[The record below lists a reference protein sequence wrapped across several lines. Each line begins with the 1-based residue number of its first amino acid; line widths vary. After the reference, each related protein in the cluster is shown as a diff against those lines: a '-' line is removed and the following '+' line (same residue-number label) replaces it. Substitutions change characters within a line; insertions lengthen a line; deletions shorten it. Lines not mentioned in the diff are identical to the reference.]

1 MTHPDPPALRRVH
14 ALAWAALIVTIGL
27 TVGIGGTITSAEV
40 GMAYPTWPD
49 INGGSLFS
57 LFYGEL
63 AERFGWGSLI
73 EHTHRQAG
81 ALTGL
86 LVLAGALAAWFGRGV
101 PRAVRLLAAA
111 VLLATIG
118 QGLLGAG
125 RVLANSYAGA
135 VVHALGAQT
144 VVLLLVALLKRSARG
159 WSDPPARGDAD
170 AVARLRLWSG
180 GALLLLFINLFA
192 AASLRHKQG
201 AFASHLVLAL
211 SATTAL
217 VLSAWF
223 ARAGFA
229 SGERLRSLAR
239 RMHAALGLQ
248 IVLGVAAWLYL
259 LGPLAQSDAPTRGLF
274 LWQAVLATAHL
285 LCGVLVMAAAGGLW
299 IEARWRTRAEEQ
311 S

>member
-1 MTHPDPPALRRVH
+1 MNPASPALRRVH
-14 ALAWAALIVTIGL
+14 ALTWAALVVTIAL

-86 LVLAGALAAWFGRGV
+86 LVLAAALASWCGRGV

-111 VLLATIG
+111 VLLATIA

-135 VVHALGAQT
+135 VVHALGAQAV
-144 VVLLLVALLKRSARG
+144 VVLIVALLKRSAPS
-159 WSDPPARGDAD
+159 WNEAPASGSAL
-170 AVARLRLWSG
+170 AVARLRLWTG
-180 GALLLLFINLFA
+180 GAVALLFLNLFA

-201 AFASHLVLAL
+201 AFAAHLVLAL
-211 SATTAL
+211 SSAAAL

-223 ARAGFA
+223 TREGFA
-229 SGERLRSLAR
+229 GAERLRRLAKR
-239 RMHAALGLQ
+239 LHAALGLQ
-248 IVLGVAAWLYL
+248 ILLGAAAWLYL
-259 LGPLAQSDAPTRGLF
+259 LGPLAAGAENSRALF
-274 LWQAVLATAHL
+274 VLQAVLATAHL
-285 LCGVLVMAAAGGLW
+285 LCGVLVMAAAAALW
-299 IEARWRTRAEEQ
+299 IEARWRTRAEPQ

>member
-1 MTHPDPPALRRVH
+1 MNPASPALRRVH
-14 ALAWAALIVTIGL
+14 ALTWAALVVTIAL

-86 LVLAGALAAWFGRGV
+86 LVLAAAIASWCGRGV

-111 VLLATIG
+111 VLLATIA

-135 VVHALGAQT
+135 VVHALGAQAV
-144 VVLLLVALLKRSARG
+144 VVLIVALLKRSAPA
-159 WSDPPARGDAD
+159 WSEAPATGSAL
-170 AVARLRLWSG
+170 AVARLRTWTG
-180 GALLLLFINLFA
+180 GAVALLFLNLLA

-201 AFASHLVLAL
+201 AFAAHLVLAL
-211 SATTAL
+211 SSAAAL

-223 ARAGFA
+223 TREGFA
-229 SGERLRSLAR
+229 GAGRLRRLAKR
-239 RMHAALGLQ
+239 LHAALGMQ
-248 IVLGVAAWLYL
+248 ILLGAAAWLYL
-259 LGPLAQSDAPTRGLF
+259 LGPLAAGAENTRGLF
-274 LWQAVLATAHL
+274 VWQAVLATAHL
-285 LCGVLVMAAAGGLW
+285 LCGVLVMAAAAALW
-299 IEARWRTRAEEQ
+299 IEARWCTRAEPQ